1 MNYEMID
8 TKKLDERGR
17 QIIITLNSDY
27 PIFKTMAK
35 LNVSLFGGVLF
46 DGDNVSLIMYLEKPA
61 DMKREDSI
69 FLSKVP
75 HKDLGDF
82 VVIKDSS
89 KEFSE
94 LLALG
99 QALRVYSVIL
109 DTIHFNNGKV
119 VIYLRYL
126 MADEAMITRIITF
139 SNRNI
144 PAFSLEYLGKS
155 EQFGN
160 LIRRLS
166 KFAGISIVSLT
177 FSPLSK
183 EKNPDSK
190 LKDYIMEVKYAEQ
203 EKIVC
208 VYNSSTDISGEKI
221 HRLKKEPDFYSG
233 EIIDDELSKLLSF
246 LTVEEILTFRR
257 VVKYE
262 NSNYNIDFY
271 LLKSAQKIFLKRVSD
286 YVQKHPDNKLSI
298 TEIQELKGEG

>member
-1 MNYEMID
+1 MID

-17 QIIITLNSDY
+17 QVIITLNSEY

-46 DGDNVSLIMYLEKPA
+46 DGDNVSLMMYLEKPE

-75 HKDLGDF
+75 HKDLGNF
-82 VVIKDSS
+82 IVIKDSS

-119 VIYLRYL
+119 VIYLRY
-126 MADEAMITRIITF
+126 MMSDEAMITKIITF
-139 SNRNI
+139 SNKNI
-144 PAFSLEYLGKS
+144 PGFSLEYLGKS
-155 EQFGN
+155 EQFEN
-160 LIRRLS
+160 LIKRLS
-166 KFAGISIVSLT
+166 GYAAISIVSLT
-177 FSPLSK
+177 FSPSNA
-183 EKNPDSK
+183 EKNIDAK
-190 LKDYIMEVKYAEQ
+190 FKDYIMEVKYAEQ

-208 VYNSSTDISGEKI
+208 VYNSKDDISGEKI
-221 HRLKKEPDFYSG
+221 HKLKKEPGFYSG

-246 LTVEEILTFRR
+246 LTEDDILTFRR
-257 VVKYE
+257 VVRYE
-262 NSNYNIDFY
+262 NGKYHMDFY
-271 LLKSAQKIFLKRVSD
+271 LMKSAQKIFLKRVAD
-286 YVQKHPDNKLSI
+286 YLQKYPENKLSI
-298 TEIQELKGEG
+298 VEIQEIKN

>member
-1 MNYEMID
+1 MID

-17 QIIITLNSDY
+17 QVIITLNSEY

-46 DGDNVSLIMYLEKPA
+46 DGDNVSLMMYLEKPE

-75 HKDLGDF
+75 HKDLGNF
-82 VVIKDSS
+82 IVIKDSS

-119 VIYLRYL
+119 VIYLRY
-126 MADEAMITRIITF
+126 MMSDEAMITKIITF
-139 SNRNI
+139 SNKNI
-144 PAFSLEYLGKS
+144 PGFSLEYLGKS
-155 EQFGN
+155 EQFEN
-160 LIRRLS
+160 LIKRLS
-166 KFAGISIVSLT
+166 GYAAISIVSLT
-177 FSPLSK
+177 FSPSNA
-183 EKNPDSK
+183 EKNIDAK
-190 LKDYIMEVKYAEQ
+190 FKDYIMEVKYAEQ

-208 VYNSSTDISGEKI
+208 VYNSKDDISGEKI
-221 HRLKKEPDFYSG
+221 HKLKKEPGFYSG

-246 LTVEEILTFRR
+246 LTEDDILTFRR
-257 VVKYE
+257 VVRYE
-262 NSNYNIDFY
+262 NGKYDMDFY
-271 LLKSAQKIFLKRVSD
+271 LMKSAQKIFLKRVAD
-286 YVQKHPDNKLSI
+286 YLQKYPENKLSI
-298 TEIQELKGEG
+298 VEIQEIKN

>member
-1 MNYEMID
+1 MID

-17 QIIITLNSDY
+17 QIIITLNSEY

-46 DGDNVSLIMYLEKPA
+46 DGDNVSLMMYLEKPE

-75 HKDLGDF
+75 HKDLGNF
-82 VVIKDSS
+82 IVIKDSS

-119 VIYLRYL
+119 VIYLRY
-126 MADEAMITRIITF
+126 MMSDEAMITKIITF
-139 SNRNI
+139 SNKNI
-144 PAFSLEYLGKS
+144 PGFSLEYLGKS
-155 EQFGN
+155 EQFEN
-160 LIRRLS
+160 LIKRLS
-166 KFAGISIVSLT
+166 GYAAISIVSLT
-177 FSPLSK
+177 FSPSNA
-183 EKNPDSK
+183 EKNIDAK
-190 LKDYIMEVKYAEQ
+190 FKDYIMEVKYAEQ

-208 VYNSSTDISGEKI
+208 VYNSKDDISGEKI
-221 HRLKKEPDFYSG
+221 HKLKKEPGFYSG

-246 LTVEEILTFRR
+246 LTEDDILTFRR
-257 VVKYE
+257 VVRYE
-262 NSNYNIDFY
+262 NGKHHMDFY
-271 LLKSAQKIFLKRVSD
+271 LMKSAQKIFLKRVAD
-286 YVQKHPDNKLSI
+286 YLQKYPENKLSI
-298 TEIQELKGEG
+298 VEIQEIKN